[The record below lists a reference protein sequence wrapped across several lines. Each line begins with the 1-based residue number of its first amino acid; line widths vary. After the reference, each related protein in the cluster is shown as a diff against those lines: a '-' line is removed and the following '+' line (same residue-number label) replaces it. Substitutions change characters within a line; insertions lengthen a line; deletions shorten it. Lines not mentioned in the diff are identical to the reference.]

1 MAAPTKYIPAQLV
14 VDLHGTLARLRCARE
29 VDPGHEERMFRPGG
43 QRRLHIDCEVC
54 TSQARF
60 DMLLDKL
67 PW

>member
-1 MAAPTKYIPAQLV
+1 MSAPTKLLPAHLV
-14 VDLHGTLARLRCARE
+14 SDLHGTLARLRCARE
-29 VDPGHEERMFRPGG
+29 IDPRHEERVFRRDG

-54 TSQARF
+54 TSQARL